1 MCRFSH
7 TEGKRGFERE
17 RKEVMLWRER
27 ENEDNGKPGINK
39 VYSAGPSDVA

>member
-7 TEGKRGFERE
+7 TEGRRGFERE
-17 RKEVMLWRER
+17 KKDAMVWRER
-27 ENEDNGKPGINK
+27 ENEDKGKEGINK